1 MSKKSNPHIGSS
13 LDDLLR
19 EEGTLEVATAK
30 AIKSTLAWQLREA
43 MKEQHI
49 SKVGLAKRMKTSRA
63 QLDRLLDP
71 DNASVTLR
79 TLTSAA
85 ESLGKTVKINLVDV

>member
-1 MSKKSNPHIGSS
+1 MSKNTNPHIGSS

-19 EEGTLEVATAK
+19 EDGTLEAATAK
-30 AIKSTLAWQLREA
+30 AIKSALAWKLKEA
-43 MKEQHI
+43 MKEQKV
-49 SKVGLAKRMKTSRA
+49 SKVRLAKRMKTSRA

-71 DNASVTLR
+71 DNASLTLL

-85 ESLGKTVKINLVDV
+85 ESLGKTVKIDLLDA